1 MNNKFAQVGSARYGH
16 MGVNTPDSDKI
27 FKKLYLDTPVNR
39 KLNRVG
45 KPYGYVSD
53 TSKKSPRKSPKN
65 QNITRKQKER
75 ALKSLGKLR
84 KDYKK
89 CHVGY
94 KKGKNMSKTKLAKLY
109 KNCNKYSPKLIKK
122 KSIKRSDL
130 IGTKKSPTSGALRK
144 YSKVIR
150 KKLLE
155 ANKILIDYQ
164 RQQSQKKKSKK
175 EKDDVII
182 EKVVSNSEKI
192 KKRLKKAKKD
202 NEIIIIDST
211 PKKTKSGKKRT
222 LRRKRSS
229 KR

>member
-1 MNNKFAQVGSARYGH
+1 MNNKFTQVGSARYGH
-16 MGVNTPDSDKI
+16 MGINTPDSNKI

-39 KLNRVG
+39 KLKRVG

-53 TSKKSPRKSPKN
+53 TLKKSPRKSPKKKT
-65 QNITRKQKER
+65 ITRKQKEK

-94 KKGKNMSKTKLAKLY
+94 KKGKNMSKTKLVKLY

-130 IGTKKSPTSGALRK
+130 IGTKKSPEAGALKK

-150 KKLLE
+150 KKLLQ

-164 RQQSQKKKSKK
+164 RQKSKQ
-175 EKDDVII
+175 
-182 EKVVSNSEKI
+182 N
-192 KKRLKKAKKD
+192 
-202 NEIIIIDST
+202 
-211 PKKTKSGKKRT
+211 
-222 LRRKRSS
+222 
-229 KR
+229 